1 MEIMNSES
9 TNKDRFEE
17 TRTYPAGSRMTL
29 EEPTG
34 FEKKLNW
41 WKKKKQI
48 LEPDRI
54 PNQTRIKNKRW
65 NRLSKIKDGDIL
77 SGKEEPPG
85 DFRKQSAYC

>member
-1 MEIMNSES
+1 MNSGS
-9 TNKDRFEE
+9 TSKDRFDEI
-17 TRTYPAGSRMTL
+17 RTYPAGSRMTL

-54 PNQTRIKNKRW
+54 PNQTRIKNKRRSW
-65 NRLSKIKDGDIL
+65 LLKVKVRDIL
-77 SGKEEPPG
+77 SEREGPLV